1 MSISTHI
8 PGASGSHGRRLSLR
22 DKFSQM
28 NWGIVLLITIIACFG
43 FAVLYSAAGGSFAP
57 WAERQMIRFAVGLVI
72 LLAVACF
79 DIRVWM
85 GLAYPAYAVSL
96 LLLIGVEIAGT
107 AGMGAQRWI
116 DLGPIQLQPS
126 ELMKIA
132 LVLTLARYL
141 HGLEPG

>member
-1 MSISTHI
+1 MSLSTYN
-8 PGASGSHGRRLSLR
+8 PGGPGSQSRRLSLR
-22 DKFSQM
+22 DKFGQM
-28 NWGIVLLITIIACFG
+28 NWGVVLLVTIIACFG

-96 LLLIGVEIAGT
+96 LLLVGVEIAGT
-107 AGMGAQRWI
+107 VGMGAQRWI
-116 DLGPIQLQPS
+116 ELGPVQIQPS

-132 LVLTLARYL
+132 LVLALARY
-141 HGLEPG
+141 PPRT